1 MVTTLNSET
10 RTKINKILDHINDLK
25 PLPAT
30 VVRMIRLIEEPDVS
44 MHELAATI
52 LTDQALTARLL
63 RVVNSPHYRFTYPA
77 TTVHEAVTRL
87 GFQRIKRIFFAL
99 SYGSVLGRRVASYNL
114 GHNELWRHSTA
125 VATTA
130 QWLSD
135 RVGYQAPDEAY
146 IGGLLHD
153 IGKLVLD
160 QYYKVDWEYLL
171 NEGQTYNQTLLETEE
186 RLFGLN
192 HAIVGGEVAR
202 NWLLPECLIEAI
214 SYHHS
219 PAIASK
225 SPMLTAIVHIA
236 DVICLRLDVGLS
248 HPSFLPALSGDAL
261 DLLSL
266 SSVEV
271 DFLTES
277 YKENLI
283 ANLLNE
289 PDILAISNCE

>member
-1 MVTTLNSET
+1 MLAQIT
-10 RTKINKILDHINDLK
+10 DLK
-25 PLPAT
+25 PLPTT
-30 VVRMIRLIEEPDVS
+30 VVSVIKLIEEPDVS

-52 LTDQALTARLL
+52 LTDQALTARMLK
-63 RVVNSPHYRFTYPA
+63 VVNSPHYRFTYPA
-77 TTVHEAVTRL
+77 TTIHEAVTRL
-87 GFQRIKRIFFAL
+87 GFQRIKRIFFTL
-99 SYGSVLGRRVASYNL
+99 SYGSVLGKRVASYNL

-160 QYYKVDWEYLL
+160 QYFKVDWEYLL
-171 NEGQTYNQTLLETEE
+171 NEGQTYNHTLLETEE
-186 RLFGLN
+186 RLFNLN
-192 HAIVGGEVAR
+192 HALVGGEVAR
-202 NWLLPECLIEAI
+202 KWQLPECLIDAI
-214 SYHHS
+214 RHHHN
-219 PAIASK
+219 PASASK
-225 SPMLTAIVHIA
+225 SPLLTAIVHIA
-236 DVICLRLDVGLS
+236 DVICLRLGIGLS
-248 HPSFLPALSGDAL
+248 HISFLPLPSEDAL

-277 YKENLI
+277 YREGLVENLW
-283 ANLLNE
+283 NYTDLLS
-289 PDILAISNCE
+289 ISNE